1 LHSKKWWGNPTIL
14 IDIYSNRCYNHFY
27 ILGVDMSSHKE
38 RDPNTTKSGKPKL
51 HSKPLA
57 DLQAMVKS
65 ARPKNVPLINK
76 AIMKKVGRGR

>member
-1 LHSKKWWGNPTIL
+1 MAN
-14 IDIYSNRCYNHFY
+14 
-27 ILGVDMSSHKE
+27 HKE

-57 DLQAMVKS
+57 ELHSMVKS
-65 ARPKNVPLINK
+65 ARPKNVPTINK

>member
-1 LHSKKWWGNPTIL
+1 MGCGAIPHSFI
-14 IDIYSNRCYNHFY
+14 IIS
-27 ILGVDMSSHKE
+27 LGVDMSSHKE

-65 ARPKNVPLINK
+65 ARPKNVPMINR
-76 AIMKKVGRGR
+76 AIMKKVGRGG

>member
-1 LHSKKWWGNPTIL
+1 M
-14 IDIYSNRCYNHFY
+14 SN
-27 ILGVDMSSHKE
+27 HKD

-57 DLQAMVKS
+57 ELQAMVKT

-76 AIMKKVGRGR
+76 AIVKKQGRGR

>member
-1 LHSKKWWGNPTIL
+1 
-14 IDIYSNRCYNHFY
+14 
-27 ILGVDMSSHKE
+27 MASHKE

-57 DLQAMVKS
+57 ELQAMVKS
-65 ARPKNVPLINK
+65 ARPKNVTSINK

>member
-1 LHSKKWWGNPTIL
+1 M
-14 IDIYSNRCYNHFY
+14 SN
-27 ILGVDMSSHKE
+27 HKN

-57 DLQAMVKS
+57 ELQAMAKS
-65 ARPKNVPLINK
+65 ARPKLVPSINK

>member
-1 LHSKKWWGNPTIL
+1 M
-14 IDIYSNRCYNHFY
+14 SN
-27 ILGVDMSSHKE
+27 HKN

-57 DLQAMVKS
+57 ELQSMVKS
-65 ARPKNVPLINK
+65 SRPKNVPTINK

>member
-1 LHSKKWWGNPTIL
+1 MA
-14 IDIYSNRCYNHFY
+14 NHR
-27 ILGVDMSSHKE
+27 E

-57 DLQAMVKS
+57 ELQAMVKS
-65 ARPKNVPLINK
+65 ARPKNVLSINK

>member
-1 LHSKKWWGNPTIL
+1 MAN
-14 IDIYSNRCYNHFY
+14 
-27 ILGVDMSSHKE
+27 HKE

-65 ARPKNVPLINK
+65 ARPKNVPSINK

>member
-1 LHSKKWWGNPTIL
+1 LLKTGCGAIPHSFI
-14 IDIYSNRCYNHFY
+14 IIIS
-27 ILGVDMSSHKE
+27 LGVDMANHKE

-65 ARPKNVPLINK
+65 ARPKNIPVINR
-76 AIMKKVGRGR
+76 AIMKKVGRGS